1 MTMDEELQKQ
11 LDDELREQLVLEV
24 RALELRLKNLKEV
37 QTWNN

>member
-24 RALELRLKNLKEV
+24 RALELKLNNLKEV